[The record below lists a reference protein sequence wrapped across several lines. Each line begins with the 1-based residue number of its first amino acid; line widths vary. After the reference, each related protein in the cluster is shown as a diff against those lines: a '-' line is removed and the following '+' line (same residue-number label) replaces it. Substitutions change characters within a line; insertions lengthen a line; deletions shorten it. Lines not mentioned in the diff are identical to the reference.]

1 MAIQRIYRRI
11 RFGEPVVIVSGLP
24 RSGTSMMMQMLE
36 SGGMPIVSDFLR
48 QADESNPQGYYE
60 LESVKELDKSGD
72 TSWLRAARGHV
83 VKIIAYL
90 LRHLPQDFNY
100 KVVLMQ
106 RDLAEVLAS
115 HSQSKMLASRGESSD
130 TADERMRRLYV
141 GHLAQSRRLLSD
153 RPCFE
158 SIEIHY
164 REALADPEETA
175 RKIERFLGKDLNTR
189 AMAAAVNP
197 DLYRNRAPPTP

>member
-1 MAIQRIYRRI
+1 
-11 RFGEPVVIVSGLP
+11 
-24 RSGTSMMMQMLE
+24 MMMQMLE
-36 SGGMPIVSDFLR
+36 SGGMPIVSDYLR

-60 LESVKELDKSGD
+60 LESVKELDEGGD
-72 TSWLRAARGHV
+72 TRWLKTARGRV

-90 LRHLPQDFNY
+90 LRYLPQDFNY

-115 HSQSKMLASRGESSD
+115 QSKMLASRGESSD
-130 TADERMRRLYV
+130 TDNERMRRLFV
-141 GHLAQSRRLLSD
+141 GHLAQSRRLLAD

-158 SIEIHY
+158 SIEIQY

-175 RKIERFLGKDLNTR
+175 LRVESFLDKDLNIH

-197 DLYRNRAPPTP
+197 DLYRNRAATAP

>member
-1 MAIQRIYRRI
+1 
-11 RFGEPVVIVSGLP
+11 
-24 RSGTSMMMQMLE
+24 MMQML
-36 SGGMPIVSDFLR
+36 SAGGMPIVSDHLR

-72 TSWLRAARGHV
+72 TSWLRSARGRV

-90 LRHLPQDFNY
+90 LRYLPQDFNY

-106 RDLAEVLAS
+106 RDLSEVLAS
-115 HSQSKMLASRGESSD
+115 QAKMLADRGESTD
-130 TADERMRRLYV
+130 TEDERMRQLYI

-158 SIEIHY
+158 SIEVHY
-164 REALADPEETA
+164 RDALADPEGTA
-175 RKIERFLGKDLNTR
+175 RKIQAFLGKGLNTR
-189 AMAAAVNP
+189 AMAAAINP
-197 DLYRNRAPPTP
+197 DLYRNRAAQGP

>member
-1 MAIQRIYRRI
+1 
-11 RFGEPVVIVSGLP
+11 
-24 RSGTSMMMQMLE
+24 
-36 SGGMPIVSDFLR
+36 
-48 QADESNPQGYYE
+48 
-60 LESVKELDKSGD
+60 
-72 TSWLRAARGHV
+72 
-83 VKIIAYL
+83 
-90 LRHLPQDFNY
+90 
-100 KVVLMQ
+100 MQ
-106 RDLAEVLAS
+106 RDLAEVLA
-115 HSQSKMLASRGESSD
+115 SQSKMLASRGESSD